1 MGGEPSGGSDVS
13 PMRADGKAQGDSVAA
28 GAPPRASACPFSGS
42 STASAFGRP
51 KQKEVLNPRNMM
63 PEMPQAPAPDQTIPL
78 SKDREVSTIP
88 KSGSDENW
96 VYPSPQQFYHALLRK
111 NKSAEADAME
121 DVVRVHN
128 MSNEESWN
136 KVLEWEQFHKGW
148 CPTPSLL
155 RFVGKS
161 NELSWGAWW
170 SSRFSYRGVPFDRH
184 DWFVDRCGQQV
195 RYVIDYYD
203 DPHAGNEEEIT
214 VEVRPAF
221 DSFSAAW
228 DRFRWPGWHVQR
240 IWRAV
245 FGVGAASTPAIK
257 Q

>member
-1 MGGEPSGGSDVS
+1 
-13 PMRADGKAQGDSVAA
+13 MRADEKSQGSGAA
-28 GAPPRASACPFSGS
+28 VTPPRASACPFSGS
-42 STASAFGRP
+42 STVSAFRP
-51 KQKEVLNPRNMM
+51 KRPGQEVVNPRNMM
-63 PEMPQAPAPDQTIPL
+63 PEMPQSPAPEQTISL
-78 SKDREVSTIP
+78 SKDRETSSIP

-111 NKSAEADAME
+111 NKGAEAEAME
-121 DVVRVHN
+121 DVVKVHN
-128 MSNEESWN
+128 MSNEVSWN
-136 KVLEWEQFHKGW
+136 KVLEWEQFHKQA

-161 NELSWGAWW
+161 NQLSWGAWW

-221 DSFSAAW
+221 DSLSASW
-228 DRFRWPGWHVQR
+228 DRFRRPVWHAQR
-240 IWRAV
+240 IWRAL
-245 FGVGAASTPAIK
+245 FGVGTSSTPAIK